1 VRYKS
6 RSPRRWSDRP
16 LLHLCHLRPEAK
28 GKGRRRWSSN
38 ASSKRS
44 RSRSRGADVSSR
56 TIVWR
61 SSLPSVE
68 LVLVVLAVV
77 VVAIESKKVVRRDN
91 VRLSNLME
99 HALCLLISQSE
110 AENRGISEC
119 RCKRKGPA
127 IVRVV
132 QSNRK
137 GNKTTS
143 LIAPPITITLFPN
156 SMLMKPAL
164 PCRNR
169 WIVRGTPHDLLLR
182 LQQEITRIRRPQKRP
197 IAKMRKQMHKQ
208 LPCFGAQWELDV
220 VVFDALH

>member
-1 VRYKS
+1 M
-6 RSPRRWSDRP
+6 
-16 LLHLCHLRPEAK
+16 
-28 GKGRRRWSSN
+28 
-38 ASSKRS
+38 
-44 RSRSRGADVSSR
+44 
-56 TIVWR
+56 
-61 SSLPSVE
+61 
-68 LVLVVLAVV
+68 AVV
-77 VVAIESKKVVRRDN
+77 VIESKKVVRRDN

-119 RCKRKGPA
+119 HCKRKGPA

-182 LQQEITRIRRPQKRP
+182 LQQEITRIRRLQKRP

-220 VVFDALH
+220 VVFDALHQEVESSFALGFGGGGDEGYDRVEEGVAEVGVLEAGAEEVGFYEEGEAGVVLWRCFAC